1 MGHVVPDQVEAVPVL
16 ELGELL
22 CQEADSKP
30 QGVQLAGV
38 QPCAGSV
45 LCFVQYGYSEQSE

>member
-1 MGHVVPDQVEAVPVL
+1 MGHIVHVL

-22 CQEADSKP
+22 CEADSKP

>member
-1 MGHVVPDQVEAVPVL
+1 MGHNGPHQVEAVPVL
-16 ELGELL
+16 ELGELLL

-38 QPCAGSV
+38 QPCAVSA
-45 LCFVQYGYSEQSE
+45 LCFVQYGYSE

>member
-1 MGHVVPDQVEAVPVL
+1 MGHIVPDQVETVPVL